1 MTLGQI
7 DYHLVKPWFPDHGLY
22 PAVSEFLA
30 SWARSQTA
38 GFTMFRIVARRE
50 QPRAATRSATC

>member
-1 MTLGQI
+1 MMLGQI

-30 SWARSQTA
+30 SWARSGPE
-38 GFTMFRIVARRE
+38 GFTMFRIAAPRE
-50 QPRAATRSATC
+50 QRARATRSATC